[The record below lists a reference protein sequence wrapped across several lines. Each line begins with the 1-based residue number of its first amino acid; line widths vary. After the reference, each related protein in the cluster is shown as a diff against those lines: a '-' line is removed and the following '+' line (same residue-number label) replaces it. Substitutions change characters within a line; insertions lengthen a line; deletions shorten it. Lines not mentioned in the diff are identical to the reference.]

1 MINDIKSKI
10 VARAYGKTFSKII
23 NVLNK
28 NKMP

>member
-10 VARAYGKTFSKII
+10 VAGAYGKTFSKII

-28 NKMP
+28 K